1 LLISDERWNGFD
13 TLSVK
18 EAARALRCS
27 PQTVYRACHEGRIE
41 WFRLREHGA
50 IRIPFFALEGLIRPH
65 LMDTLETAKNATAE
79 EVEA

>member
-1 LLISDERWNGFD
+1 MAEREWNGYE

-18 EAARALRCS
+18 EAAQALRCS
-27 PQTVYRACHEGRIE
+27 PQTIYGAVHEGRIE

-50 IRIPFFALEGLIRPH
+50 IRIPFFALEGLVRPH
-65 LMDTLETAKNATAE
+65 LLDTLETAKNATAE